1 MTPTAPSTSTAGPTR
16 PFSVFFGHQSVGA
29 NIVTGLAELPD
40 TERLAGPRICDAHH
54 TSHRDEP
61 SDTRWLLIHCPV
73 GRNREPLSKLEE
85 FERLT
90 REKFAC
96 DVDLALLKFCYVDVT
111 SATPVEDLFRTYIT
125 RMSALAQALP
135 QMRFA
140 HVTVPLRAVQPRWR
154 ATLGRVLGRSD
165 PEVEHNRAREDFNR
179 RLRETVPP
187 QMLFDLAAIES
198 GPQSGF
204 DTARPR
210 ALHAHWTND
219 GGHLNAPGRRI
230 AARAFV
236 QFLESLRSP
245 VSVS

>member
-1 MTPTAPSTSTAGPTR
+1 MTSTAQAASTR

-29 NIVTGLAELPD
+29 NIVTGLTELPD
-40 TERLAGPRICDAHH
+40 TERRTGPRICEAHH
-54 TSHRDEP
+54 TSRADNP
-61 SDTRWLLIHCPV
+61 SDTRWMLIHCPV
-73 GRNREPLSKLEE
+73 GRNREPLSKLEA
-85 FERLT
+85 FERLAG
-90 REKFAC
+90 EKFAG
-96 DVDLALLKFCYVDVT
+96 DVDLALFKFCYVDVT
-111 SATPVEDLFRTYIT
+111 SATAVDDLFRTYIT
-125 RMSALAQALP
+125 RMTALAQALP

-154 ATLGRVLGRSD
+154 ATLGRMLGRSD

-179 RLRETVPP
+179 RLREAVPS

-198 GPQSGF
+198 GPQADGV
-204 DTARPR
+204 TAQPR
-210 ALHAHWTND
+210 ALRAHWTND

-245 VSVS
+245 VPCPQR